1 MSVHPKIFPI
11 ASNYPQFH
19 WSSTRYEPAIEESK
33 MLTTKRKIMKSI
45 IIAIICFISSS
56 TFAQSNYE
64 KSMGQA
70 MGLWQSGEIQK
81 AAALLERIA
90 QAEKDNWIPT
100 YYQAMI
106 LTTAAFREKDKEAQT
121 KYIQSAEDILNNS
134 MQDNNSEWLV
144 LRAMN
149 KTALMVT
156 DPMTK
161 AKELSPIII
170 GLYKKA
176 LAITPS
182 NPRAVLGLAEFQ
194 MNAKKYFNQDS
205 SKECEDVKKAVSLF
219 NEEKPAAPFA
229 PSWGKDRAEQILKA
243 CK

>member
-1 MSVHPKIFPI
+1 
-11 ASNYPQFH
+11 
-19 WSSTRYEPAIEESK
+19 
-33 MLTTKRKIMKSI
+33 MKSI
-45 IIAIICFISSS
+45 ITVIICLISST

-70 MGLWQSGEIQK
+70 MSLWRSGEIQK
-81 AAALLERIA
+81 ASALLERIS
-90 QAEKDNWIPT
+90 QAEKDNWIPA

-106 LTTAAFREKDKEAQT
+106 LTAAAFREKDKEAQMR
-121 KYIQSAEDILNNS
+121 YIQSAETILNNGL
-134 MQDNNSEWLV
+134 QENNSEWLV
-144 LRAMN
+144 LKAMN
-149 KTALMVT
+149 TTALMVT

-161 AKELSPIII
+161 AKELSPVIIS
-170 GLYKKA
+170 LYKKA
-176 LAITPS
+176 LAITPN

-219 NEEKPAAPFA
+219 NEEKVTVPFS
-229 PSWGKDRAEQILKA
+229 PSWGKDRAEQILKV